1 MFEMAGLC
9 LKGWGGGLEW
19 WAHVRKDRLVFEM
32 VGNDG
37 VVVRNDWLVFER
49 VGLWF
54 EMASSHSKGWGCV

>member
-1 MFEMAGLC
+1 MVVRN
-9 LKGWGGGLEW
+9 GGLTFERTGLYLKW
-19 WAHVRKDRLVFEM
+19 WAC